1 MSETSVQLY
10 GIDYNQ
16 QCLRSSP
23 ISVHSLQRYFNR
35 NSMIFQM
42 ISISKADNLQ
52 HTDDFLLSH
61 DSVFFCNRGGI
72 KRMIGLIIVV
82 ADVVVAAVVV
92 VARQREAAADISN
105 DRIGK

>member
-1 MSETSVQLY
+1 
-10 GIDYNQ
+10 
-16 QCLRSSP
+16 
-23 ISVHSLQRYFNR
+23 
-35 NSMIFQM
+35 MIFQM

>member
-1 MSETSVQLY
+1 MSDTSVQVY

-16 QCLRSSP
+16 QRLRSSP
-23 ISVHSLQRYFNR
+23 ISVHSLLCYFNR